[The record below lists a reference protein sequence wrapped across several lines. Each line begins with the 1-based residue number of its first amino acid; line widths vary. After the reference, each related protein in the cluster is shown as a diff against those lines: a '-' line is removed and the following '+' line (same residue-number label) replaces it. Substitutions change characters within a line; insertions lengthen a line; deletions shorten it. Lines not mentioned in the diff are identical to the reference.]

1 MYFTLLYFVKTDYS
15 LVNQIM
21 AFRQI
26 ESCRRRL
33 DQRILSMK
41 ILDEKVPIKENLRFS
56 LKRYWYLWLI
66 LLVTI
71 LFDYLSTAEFVS
83 KYGIKAEANLITRFM
98 MHTFGHDTGN
108 MMGKLLQILSVI
120 CMACLSR
127 RIGNFFLLFVIIINS
142 WATIVN
148 SIS

>member
-1 MYFTLLYFVKTDYS
+1 
-15 LVNQIM
+15 
-21 AFRQI
+21 
-26 ESCRRRL
+26 
-33 DQRILSMK
+33 MK
-41 ILDEKVPIKENLRFS
+41 ILDEKVAIKENLAFS

-98 MHTFGHDTGN
+98 MHALGHDTGN